1 MSVATSLDPFSTTLL
16 VVDDIPENLAVLG
29 ELLRDAGYQV
39 KAANS
44 GHTAL
49 RYAARPPYPDLILL
63 DIMMPE
69 MDGYQVITHLRADPA
84 TRSIPVIF
92 LTALN
97 DPRNEEQGL
106 ALGAADYIT
115 KPFHPALVLARVRA
129 QLDVKRARDWLRDQN
144 TILEAEVAQRLVE
157 NNLIQRVSIRA
168 LAHLAEMRDP
178 ETGNHILR
186 TQSYVQVLARRLRN
200 HPRFSAFLTEKTIEL
215 LTLSA
220 PLHDIGKVGIPDH
233 ILLKPG
239 KLTPEEWEIMKTH
252 TVIGAKAIERAE
264 IDVKTTIPFLSF
276 AKEIARSHQEK
287 WDGSGYPDGL
297 ARDAIPISARIM
309 ALADVF
315 DALISVRAYKA
326 AFPLDQAHTIIS
338 AGRGHHFDPDIV
350 DAFLSEFDEFVAIT
364 QRYRDSS

>member
-1 MSVATSLDPFSTTLL
+1 MATSLDRFPTTLL
-16 VVDDIPENLAVLG
+16 VVDDIPENLTVLG

-49 RYAARPPYPDLILL
+49 RYATRPPYPDLILL

-97 DPRNEEQGL
+97 DPQNEEQGL

-129 QLDVKRARDWLRDQN
+129 QLDVKRARDWLRNQN
-144 TILEAEVAQRLVE
+144 AVLEAEVAQRLAE

-186 TQSYVQVLARRLRN
+186 TQGYVQVLAKRLRN
-200 HPRFSAFLTEKTIEL
+200 HPRFIAFLTEQTIEL
-215 LTLSA
+215 LALSA

-252 TVIGAKAIERAE
+252 TIIGAKAIERAE

-276 AKEIARSHQEK
+276 AKEIARWHQEK

-297 ARDAIPISARIM
+297 AKDAIPISARIM

-315 DALISVRAYKA
+315 DALISVRPYKA
-326 AFPLDQAHTIIS
+326 AFSLDQARNIIS
-338 AGRGHHFDPDIV
+338 TERDRHFDPDIV
-350 DAFLSEFDEFVAIT
+350 DAFLSGFDEFVTIA
-364 QRYRDSS
+364 QRYRDDS